1 MFVTAGLHVALLL
14 PSDDSVF
21 GFFREVIFLE
31 RTDSPSMWAGAN
43 WVGALALGYA
53 LVLAAISND
62 WSQRKLRRGWK
73 FAQRQAYT
81 LFVLTWIHTAAFVL
95 IGAGHAASL
104 FVWLF
109 WGITAGVV
117 VAQFAGF
124 VHTVRAP
131 RGPSPH
137 QVLPKTAADSS
148 GVVSM
153 RAVRWLGV
161 VALWGV
167 FIVGSLVLA
176 NDGQSAEERQVA
188 NFCERYDELGRPR
201 LVGTVYT
208 ELVQLLPGDW
218 EPNDLFETFQMCPDG

>member
-1 MFVTAGLHVALLL
+1 MFVTAGLHVVLL
-14 PSDDSVF
+14 SDSVF
-21 GFFREVIFLE
+21 GFFREVVFLE

-95 IGAGHAASL
+95 IGAGHGASL

-109 WGITAGVV
+109 WGVTAAVV
-117 VAQFAGF
+117 AAQFAGF

-137 QVLPKTAADSS
+137 REPPKTAAESS

-153 RAVRWLGV
+153 RAVRWFGV

-176 NDGQSAEERQVA
+176 NVQTAEELQVA
-188 NFCERYDELGRPR
+188 PLCERYNELGRPPI
-201 LVGTVYT
+201 VGTVRT
-208 ELVQLLPGDW
+208 ELAQLLPADW
-218 EPNDLFETFQMCPDG
+218 EPSDLFGTHETCPDG